1 VRLVAVI
8 GVALL
13 AGCSRTPD
21 LVDIRKVSPR
31 ILLDI
36 RYATPDN
43 FTGQKVY
50 DEAVCFLRPATAER
64 LIRAQ
69 AELENEGLG
78 LKVYDCYRP
87 LAVQR
92 RFWALVPDERFVA
105 NPAQGSNHNR
115 GAAIDLTL
123 VDAKGKELPMPTAF
137 DDFTEL
143 AHSSYSYLPEDVIQ
157 NRERLVRAMV
167 NQGFLP
173 LPTEWWHFDDPEC
186 AHYSVLDL
194 SFSQLR

>member
-1 VRLVAVI
+1 MRLVAVI
-8 GVALL
+8 AVALL
-13 AGCSRTPD
+13 AGCSRKPE
-21 LVDIRKVSPR
+21 LVDIQKVSPR

-43 FTGQKVY
+43 FTRQKVF
-50 DEAVCFLRPATAER
+50 DEAACFLRPATAAR
-64 LIRAQ
+64 LSRAQ
-69 AELENEGLG
+69 AELEREGLG

-87 LAVQR
+87 LSVQR
-92 RFWALVPDERFVA
+92 QFWALVPDERFVA

-115 GAAIDLTL
+115 GTAVDLTL
-123 VDAKGKELPMPTAF
+123 VDAKGNELPMPTGF

-143 AHSSYSYLPEDVIQ
+143 AHRSYSYLPENVIK

-186 AHYSVLDL
+186 AHYSILDL
-194 SFSQLR
+194 PFSQLK

>member
-8 GVALL
+8 GVALV
-13 AGCSRTPD
+13 AGCSRKPE
-21 LVDIRKVSPR
+21 LVDIQKVIPR
-31 ILLDI
+31 IRLDI

-43 FTGQKVY
+43 FTRQKVY
-50 DEAVCFLRPATAER
+50 DQAACFLRPATAAR
-64 LIRAQ
+64 LSRAQ
-69 AELENEGLG
+69 AELEREGLG

-87 LAVQR
+87 LSVQR

-105 NPAQGSNHNR
+105 DPAQGSNHNR
-115 GAAIDLTL
+115 GAAVDLTL
-123 VDAKGKELPMPTAF
+123 VDAKGNELPMPTAF

-143 AHSSYSYLPEDVIQ
+143 AHRSYSYLPENVIQ

-186 AHYSVLDL
+186 ARYSILDL
-194 SFSQLR
+194 PFSQLR

>member
-1 VRLVAVI
+1 VRLAAVI

-13 AGCSRTPD
+13 AGCSRKPE
-21 LVDIRKVSPR
+21 LADIQKVSPR
-31 ILLDI
+31 IRLDI

-43 FTGQKVY
+43 FTRQKVY
-50 DEAVCFLRPATAER
+50 DEAACFLRPATAGR
-64 LIRAQ
+64 LSRAQ
-69 AELENEGLG
+69 AELEREGLG

-87 LAVQR
+87 LSVQR

-115 GAAIDLTL
+115 GAAVDLTL
-123 VDAKGKELPMPTAF
+123 VDAKGNELPMPTGF

-143 AHSSYSYLPEDVIQ
+143 AHSSYSGLPEDVIR

-186 AHYSVLDL
+186 ARYSVLDL
-194 SFSQLR
+194 PFSQLR

>member
-1 VRLVAVI
+1 VRLAALAA
-8 GVALL
+8 VALL
-13 AGCSRTPD
+13 AGCSRTQE
-21 LVDIRKVSPR
+21 LVDIQKVIPR
-31 ILLDI
+31 IRLDI

-43 FTGQKVY
+43 FTRQKVY
-50 DEAVCFLRPATAER
+50 DQAACFLRPATAAR
-64 LIRAQ
+64 LSRAQ
-69 AELENEGLG
+69 AELEREGLG

-105 NPAQGSNHNR
+105 NPEQGSNHNR
-115 GAAIDLTL
+115 GAAVDLTL
-123 VDAKGKELPMPTAF
+123 VDAKGNELPMPTGF

-143 AHSSYSYLPEDVIQ
+143 AHRSYSYLPENVIR
-157 NRERLVRAMV
+157 NRERLARAMV

-186 AHYSVLDL
+186 AHYSILNL
-194 SFSQLR
+194 PFSQLR

>member
-1 VRLVAVI
+1 MRLAAVI

-13 AGCSRTPD
+13 AGCSRNPG
-21 LVDIRKVSPR
+21 LVDIQKVSPR
-31 ILLDI
+31 IRLDI

-43 FTGQKVY
+43 FTRQKVY
-50 DEAVCFLRPATAER
+50 DEAACFLRPATADR
-64 LIRAQ
+64 LSRAQ
-69 AELENEGLG
+69 AELEREGLG

-92 RFWALVPDERFVA
+92 RFWALVQDERFVA
-105 NPAQGSNHNR
+105 NPEQGSNHNR
-115 GAAIDLTL
+115 GAAVDVTL
-123 VDAKGKELPMPTAF
+123 VDAKGNELPMPTEF

-143 AHSSYSYLPEDVIQ
+143 AHSSYSHLPENVIR

-186 AHYSVLDL
+186 AHYSILDL
-194 SFSQLR
+194 PFSQLR

>member
-1 VRLVAVI
+1 MRLAAVI

-13 AGCSRTPD
+13 AGCSRKPE
-21 LVDIRKVSPR
+21 LVDIQKVSPR
-31 ILLDI
+31 IRLDI
-36 RYATPDN
+36 RYATPAN

-50 DEAVCFLRPATAER
+50 DEAACFLRPATADR
-64 LIRAQ
+64 LSRAQ
-69 AELENEGLG
+69 AELEREGLG

-92 RFWALVPDERFVA
+92 RFWELVQDERFVA
-105 NPAQGSNHNR
+105 NPEQGSNHNR
-115 GAAIDLTL
+115 GAAVDLTL
-123 VDAKGKELPMPTAF
+123 VDAKGNELPMPTEF

-143 AHSSYSYLPEDVIQ
+143 AHSSYSHLPENVIK

-186 AHYSVLDL
+186 AHYSILDL
-194 SFSQLR
+194 PFSQLR